1 MSGRNIGLFGGTFN
15 PVHKAHI
22 AVAEIALRKCSL
34 DEIIFIPAASP
45 PHKNNSIASFGHRQ
59 KMVQR
64 AVAGYPAFSVSLIEE
79 KLTSPNY
86 TIDTITALSSVYP
99 PKTYFTFIMGAD
111 AFLDIE
117 SWKEYEKLLGMVNL
131 ILLPRRGVFN
141 EKICPLLQKLG
152 YRQQNGHWILAGA
165 NRSVCFLSC
174 VPPGLSST
182 EIRRRIAEGKLSG
195 LSQLVDLQVLD
206 YIKANGLYIRD

>member
-64 AVAGYPAFSVSLIEE
+64 AVD
-79 KLTSPNY
+79 SP
-86 TIDTITALSSVYP
+86 L
-99 PKTYFTFIMGAD
+99 FIPQ
-111 AFLDIE
+111 
-117 SWKEYEKLLGMVNL
+117 KL
-131 ILLPRRGVFN
+131 ILPLLWERMLFWILNPGKNMKNCSEWSILFCCLDVESLMKRYVHCCKNWDIGNKMATGFWLEQTGVFVFF
-141 EKICPLLQKLG
+141 P
-152 YRQQNGHWILAGA
+152 
-165 NRSVCFLSC
+165 VFLR
-174 VPPGLSST
+174 V
-182 EIRRRIAEGKLSG
+182 
-195 LSQLVDLQVLD
+195 
-206 YIKANGLYIRD
+206 